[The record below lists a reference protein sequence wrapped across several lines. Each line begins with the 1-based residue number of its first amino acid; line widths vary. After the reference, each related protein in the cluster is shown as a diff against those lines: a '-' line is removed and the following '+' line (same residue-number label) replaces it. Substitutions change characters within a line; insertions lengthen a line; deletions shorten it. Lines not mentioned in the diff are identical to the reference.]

1 MESIKE
7 KLEKSKGL
15 VKYLQNGWFFG
26 SVALILGIFAVLGAL
41 KLTLFFHSKPTVI
54 LAENSFNTNVSGK
67 EGSYVA
73 SKNGGSYYFP
83 WCGIAGRIKNENKVW
98 FASRAEA
105 EKAGYKPTSNCHG
118 LK

>member
-15 VKYLQNGWFFG
+15 IKYLQNGRFFG
-26 SVALILGIFAVLGAL
+26 IVALILFIFLVFGGIE
-41 KLTLFFHSKPTVI
+41 LTSLFHNRPTVV

-83 WCGIAGRIKNENKVW
+83 WCGLVGRIKDANKVW
-98 FASRAEA
+98 FATKAAAEA
-105 EKAGYKPTSNCHG
+105 AGYKPAANCHG